1 MFFVENMNLIKLV
14 CAIFTLYQNAFCY
27 FFQASEEGKSDN
39 DNNFKDTHRGKASS
53 NTTPALTK
61 IANMGI
67 WDVGTTNQLFIR
79 GS

>member
-1 MFFVENMNLIKLV
+1 MHFVI
-14 CAIFTLYQNAFCY
+14 

-61 IANMGI
+61 SANMGI
-67 WDVGTTNQLFIR
+67 WDVGTTNQRFIR

>member
-1 MFFVENMNLIKLV
+1 MHFVI
-14 CAIFTLYQNAFCY
+14 
-27 FFQASEEGKSDN
+27 FFQASDN

-61 IANMGI
+61 SANMGI